1 MWSSVVAFIKG
12 SSSVV
17 QLACVDFGIQWGLW
31 TVSAAL
37 HTEKFYDLAGSSTFA
52 ALVYL
57 AFDWSRQQSGPQW
70 LQRNMVLVWAAR
82 LGLFLFVRVL
92 KEGGDRRFNRAR
104 DSPATLFAFWTMQG
118 VWVIVTLL
126 PTLVMMDSETRRQP
140 STQHYVGW
148 TMWAVGFVFE
158 VIADYQKSVFRN
170 DPANK
175 GQFIDTGLWSIS
187 RHPNY
192 FGEILLWFGLYVS
205 ASVGWSGRRH
215 LLVLCPLFNYL
226 LISRL
231 SGVPPL
237 EKAAAKRWG
246 SDPRYRRY
254 ASTVPELVPFIGF
267 T

>member
-37 HTEKFYDLAGSSTFA
+37 HTEKFYDLAVGA
-52 ALVYL
+52 AVAAAEHGARL
-57 AFDWSRQQSGPQW
+57 
-70 LQRNMVLVWAAR
+70 AAR

-148 TMWAVGFVFE
+148 DHG
-158 VIADYQKSVFRN
+158 R
-170 DPANK
+170 
-175 GQFIDTGLWSIS
+175 FIDTGLWSIS